1 MEEMVKIL
9 VVDDDE
15 VDRMAV
21 RRALKAAGMQM
32 ELSEADDCTA
42 IAACSSSRLIVSSR
56 LSSTRWRRTEPSSA
70 GALFRLL
77 RFP

>member
-32 ELSEADDCTA
+32 ELSEADDCTETSP
-42 IAACSSSRLIVSSR
+42 AAAVV
-56 LSSTRWRRTEPSSA
+56 
-70 GALFRLL
+70 
-77 RFP
+77 